1 MDPFD
6 LAQDF
11 IECAV
16 TSHNQEVI
24 TARFAH
30 VAEHLGFEYWSC
42 CSHVDRSDPPEGAVI
57 LHNYPHA
64 WEHECYDGGVYR
76 VDPVLRYAER
86 TLIPFHW
93 DDPAFLNSIDE
104 QQQAILMRARACG
117 LLHGFTVPI
126 HLPWSDTLTKASCS
140 VATTSTRLAP
150 ECYQVIQL
158 ISLYLYNAV
167 SYHARHSHRVST
179 GPLSDR
185 ERQCLELVARGKSDW
200 IIGQLLNISEHTVHR
215 HIETVKRRLGVSTR
229 VQAILRAIELKQISF
244 GDVIR
249 SDRNRGVR

>member
-16 TSHNQEVI
+16 TCHSQEVI
-24 TARFAH
+24 TTRFAH
-30 VAEHLGFEYWSC
+30 VAEHLGFEYWAC
-42 CSHVDRSDPPEGAVI
+42 CSHVDPSNPPEGAVV
-57 LHNYPHA
+57 LHNYPRA
-64 WEHECYDGGVYR
+64 WEHECYDRGVCQ
-76 VDPVLRYAER
+76 VDPVLQYAER

-93 DDPAFLNSIDE
+93 DDPAFLESIDE
-104 QQQAILMRARACG
+104 HQRAILMRARACG

-126 HLPWSDTLTKASCS
+126 HLPWSATLTKASCS
-140 VATTSTRLAP
+140 VATNSAKLAP

-158 ISLYLYNAV
+158 TSLYLYNAV
-167 SYHARHSHRVST
+167 SHHARPTHRLNTVSI
-179 GPLSDR
+179 SER

-215 HIETVKRRLGVSTR
+215 HIETAKRRLGVSTR
-229 VQAILRAIELKQISF
+229 VQVILRAIELRQISF

-249 SDRNRGVR
+249 SDNGRGAR